1 MKDLRMYNVLHY
13 FNHFICAF
21 SKFTNH
27 ISSISSLV
35 PFEMDTRIFL
45 HNDNFAYQLRLQ
57 WMI

>member
-1 MKDLRMYNVLHY
+1 MYNVLHY
-13 FNHFICAF
+13 FNHFICVF

-35 PFEMDTRIFL
+35 PFEMDRLEYFL
-45 HNDNFAYQLRLQ
+45 HNDNFVYRLRLQ

>member
-35 PFEMDTRIFL
+35 PFEMD
-45 HNDNFAYQLRLQ
+45 RLEYFYT
-57 WMI
+57 MTILFINLGYNG